1 MRSVP
6 PRGPTPGRLLG
17 LYALSVMEREG
28 AVYGYRLS
36 ARVAE
41 RTSGGWRPGP
51 GAVYP
56 ALGRL
61 VDRELAVRQRV
72 GSRQLYR
79 ITENG
84 RRLLEEVRRGR
95 TGRGRHAPE
104 LGLLWAE
111 VAGDGDPG
119 RFLTDRIRS
128 LSDRFV
134 DYLRSEAVAP
144 ALRRRHGRHMLR
156 ELGELRRAIATWLGG
171 GDARRGRGSR

>member
-1 MRSVP
+1 MPPAP

-28 AVYGYRLS
+28 PLYGYQLS

-61 VDRELAVRQRV
+61 VDRKLAVRARS
-72 GSRQLYR
+72 GPRQVYR
-79 ITENG
+79 ITPEG
-84 RRLLEEVRRGR
+84 RRLLRAVRRGR
-95 TGRGRHAPE
+95 GWRQRHGPE

-111 VAGDGDPG
+111 LAGEGDPG
-119 RFLTDRIRS
+119 RFLEERIRS

-134 DYLRSEAVAP
+134 EYLASGAVP
-144 ALRRRHGRHMLR
+144 LSQRRAHGARL
-156 ELGELRRAIATWLGG
+156 LGELRVRSRAIETFL
-171 GDARRGRGSR
+171 ARRAPAAALRRG